1 MPVHA
6 SRPEARL
13 CDSVYPDVVWLVW
26 VLAGPYLARA
36 STRVALR
43 NPCDRCAGARP
54 RPQIALRGPHKA
66 KQRSGHG
73 LSASCPTFM
82 HTALCTAPSWGSPPG
97 APYLLPPPACVVP
110 QVLPRGYLR
119 IMVQR
124 ASAPSHLC
132 PTAVPRAARGG
143 TLFAHKLRACPRTT
157 RPATHPP
164 FPRRCIQLNAR
175 TELACRARRCRGA
188 RMPSRPHFC
197 DFCGWLGF

>member
-132 PTAVPRAARGG
+132 PTAAQGG
-143 TLFAHKLRACPRTT
+143 TGGWHTVCPQAASLPSHHSPRHT
-157 RPATHPP
+157 PAVSSAMHS
-164 FPRRCIQLNAR
+164 
-175 TELACRARRCRGA
+175 TECAY
-188 RMPSRPHFC
+188 
-197 DFCGWLGF
+197 

>member
-6 SRPEARL
+6 LRPEARL

-36 STRVALR
+36 STTVALR

-54 RPQIALRGPHKA
+54 RPQIALRGPHKV

-73 LSASCPTFM
+73 LSASCVTFM

-110 QVLPRGYLR
+110 QMLPRGYSC
-119 IMVQR
+119 
-124 ASAPSHLC
+124 ASWCSAPLPHPTSALPLC
-132 PTAVPRAARGG
+132 PGRHGG
-143 TLFAHKLRACPRTT
+143 AHCLPTSC
-157 RPATHPP
+157 
-164 FPRRCIQLNAR
+164 
-175 TELACRARRCRGA
+175 ELALAPLAPPHTRR
-188 RMPSRPHFC
+188 F
-197 DFCGWLGF
+197 LGDSFN